1 MADLQTQA
9 RRLAILQLLAQDPD
23 YSINDALLKELLRTL
38 GHGVALHVVKADL
51 AWLES
56 VGLLATTDLTPC
68 LVAVLK
74 SEGLDVSRGESL
86 MPGVAR
92 PRPE

>member
-1 MADLQTQA
+1 MVDLHAEA
-9 RRLAILQLLAQDPD
+9 RRLAILQLLAKDPN
-23 YSINDALLKELLRTL
+23 YSINDALLKELLRSL
-38 GHGVALHVVKADL
+38 GFGVALHVVKADL

-56 VGLLATTDLTPC
+56 VGLLATTDLSC

-74 SEGLDVSRGESL
+74 SEGLDVACGDSV

-92 PRPE
+92 PRPA